1 MGAVKNKKT
10 IKPKKKIA
18 TKKEK
23 IAKRV
28 SRMQKI
34 IEYRKKLK
42 RARKGKVVP
51 IKNYTTVGVLLF
63 KTSWGFFG
71 QAY

>member
-1 MGAVKNKKT
+1 MGFVKNKKT
-10 IKPKKKIA
+10 IKPKKRMP

-23 IAKRV
+23 VAKKA
-28 SRMQKI
+28 SRMQRI

-51 IKNYTTVGVLLF
+51 IK
-63 KTSWGFFG
+63 KKR
-71 QAY
+71 